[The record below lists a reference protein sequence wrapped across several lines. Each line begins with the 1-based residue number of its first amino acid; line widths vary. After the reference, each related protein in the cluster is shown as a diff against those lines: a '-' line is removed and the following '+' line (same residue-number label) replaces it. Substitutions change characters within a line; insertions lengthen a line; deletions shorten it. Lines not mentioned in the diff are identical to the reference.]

1 MLERWGGTF
10 GGTSRLGALRP
21 PSPLLALS
29 LRLDLSLRLAL
40 SLCLCQCRYGESGWK
55 EVERV
60 QKGYVRVYEGKARK
74 VCVRGSERVYDGV
87 EKVCERGCM

>member
-1 MLERWGGTF
+1 M
-10 GGTSRLGALRP
+10 
-21 PSPLLALS
+21 
-29 LRLDLSLRLAL
+29 
-40 SLCLCQCRYGESGWK
+40 
-55 EVERV
+55 